1 MKRLIKKGA
10 VDVTLDMFVQN
21 SSVTTGAGLTGLVF
35 NSAGLTCYYRR
46 GATGTATA
54 LTLATQ
60 TVGGVHADG
69 GFVEIDATNMP
80 GMYRLDL
87 SDAIQATGVPYVTLM
102 LKGATNMAPVT
113 IELQLVDVDFEDT
126 VRLGLT
132 ALPNV
137 ASGSAGAIV
146 TSGTGTAQLSTS
158 AGLVTLA
165 GVTHT
170 GAVIPTVTAVTNGVT
185 VATNND
191 KTGYGLSAAAVQAIW
206 DALTSALTTVGS
218 IGKLLVDNINAT
230 ISSRSSHSA
239 ADVWASATRT
249 ITGTAA
255 GAITAASHAAGAIDA
270 ASLATDAVNEIADG
284 LLDRNMATGTDSGT
298 ETVRTVRQ
306 ALRVLRNRAAIA
318 AGVLTVRKEDDT
330 TASWTA
336 AVTTTAGNPISD
348 IDPTS
353 V

>member
-60 TVGGVHADG
+60 TVGGAHADG

-87 SDAIQATGVPYVTLM
+87 SDAIQAAGVPYVTLM

-255 GAITAASHAAGAIDA
+255 GVIDA
-270 ASLATDAVNEIADG
+270 VSLATDAVNEIADG
-284 LLDRNMATGTDSGT
+284 LLDRNLATGTDSGSA
-298 ETVRTVRQ
+298 TVRTVRQ
-306 ALRVLRNRAAIA
+306 AFRALRNRVAIA
-318 AGVLTVRKEDDT
+318 AGTATIYKEDDA
-330 TASWTA
+330 TASWTSTI
-336 AVTTTAGNPISD
+336 TTTAGNPISESNPAD
-348 IDPTS
+348 